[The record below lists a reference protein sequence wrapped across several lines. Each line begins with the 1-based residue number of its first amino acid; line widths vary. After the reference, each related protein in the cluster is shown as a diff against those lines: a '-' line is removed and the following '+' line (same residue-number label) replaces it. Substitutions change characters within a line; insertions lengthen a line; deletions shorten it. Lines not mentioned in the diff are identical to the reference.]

1 MLAGR
6 VAAIV
11 SLTIAVIIS
20 LLVIVNVLMKRV
32 NLNAKWNVTIQH
44 NQQDIKKACH
54 PHNQQDIKKA
64 CHPRMFLS
72 GIHKVKI
79 WIMNIKLRFPD

>member
-54 PHNQQDIKKA
+54 P
-64 CHPRMFLS
+64 RMFLS

>member
-1 MLAGR
+1 MKEMEVERYKFNREKEDSTGR
-6 VAAIV
+6 
-11 SLTIAVIIS
+11 
-20 LLVIVNVLMKRV
+20 K
-32 NLNAKWNVTIQH
+32 NVTIQ
-44 NQQDIKKACH
+44 
-54 PHNQQDIKKA
+54 HNQQDIKKA